1 MRVTI
6 VLTDDSSVSVDG
18 EGFGGLDLSFMDP
31 AIHAIQWYDTRGVVE
46 YKDLATGNI
55 VTNQEITDFTPY
67 QQAITVWQAEKE
79 RVAAEMAAARARV
92 IGGQPNVI
100 AE

>member
-6 VLTDDSSVSVDG
+6 ILTDDASVAVDG
-18 EGFGGLDLSFMDP
+18 EGYGGLNLSFMDP
-31 AIHAIQWYDTRGVVE
+31 AIHAVQWYDTRGVVE
-46 YKDLATGNI
+46 YKDLVTGDM
-55 VTNQEITDFTPY
+55 VSNQEITDFTPY